1 MRGRCHPRRAVRLS
15 IGVRAAALAGDEH
28 GIAAHTA
35 ILGAG
40 VRLYAAGR
48 CDSVGAGAA
57 LASAAI
63 DDGRATAT
71 LYALLAA

>member
-1 MRGRCHPRRAVRLS
+1 MP
-15 IGVRAAALAGDEH
+15 RAACCSASASVYGPRSLAGDEH

-35 ILGAG
+35 ILSAG

-71 LYALLAA
+71 LEALLAA